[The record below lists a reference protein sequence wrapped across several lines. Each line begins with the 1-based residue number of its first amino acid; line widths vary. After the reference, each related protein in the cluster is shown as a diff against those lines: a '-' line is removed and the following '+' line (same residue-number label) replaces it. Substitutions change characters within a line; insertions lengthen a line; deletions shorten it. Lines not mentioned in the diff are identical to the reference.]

1 MIECVRLA
9 RLNAWKPKVSFE
21 AAQAE
26 SDFST
31 QAAQIDFE
39 LKALKRLRR
48 LGFIRGIRSRSS
60 IDVNILWG
68 GLLSKEGAREENA
81 GQDAEPE
88 CCGEFK
94 GEILIHIL
102 LIPHIVVG
110 CSCLFCIDWI
120 FWKMIKCHQ
129 PTTKSVICLWKKH
142 PTTWLDHAVHMGALS
157 ASFFVWLPLNR
168 NKKTRF
174 MRKHVNE
181 HNPIC

>member
-31 QAAQIDFE
+31 QAAQIDFWTKSSTKIE
-39 LKALKRLRR
+39 KTRLHTRNKEKK
-48 LGFIRGIRSRSS
+48 LNSLIT
-60 IDVNILWG
+60 DVNILWG

-88 CCGEFK
+88 RCGEFK

-110 CSCLFCIDWI
+110 CSCLFCIDWN

-157 ASFFVWLPLNR
+157 ASFRTTLFN
-168 NKKTRF
+168 F
-174 MRKHVNE
+174 FSHSVN
-181 HNPIC
+181 CST

>member
-9 RLNAWKPKVSFE
+9 RLNVWKPKVSFE

-31 QAAQIDFE
+31 QAAQIDFWTKSSTKIE
-39 LKALKRLRR
+39 KTRLHTRNKEKK
-48 LGFIRGIRSRSS
+48 L
-60 IDVNILWG
+60 NCILWG

-88 CCGEFK
+88 RCGEFK

-110 CSCLFCIDWI
+110 CSCLICIDWN

-142 PTTWLDHAVHMGALS
+142 PTTWLDHAVQMGALS